1 MANEENTTGKITQ
14 EKVFD
19 EALVR
24 IKNIKNPVQL
34 LLNKFVVF
42 WGNDQTAVKHTV
54 AGGVEISGIRYDL
67 LCAINDAFLLFI
79 AILSLVSLWEL
90 GYNKNIGAICIV
102 LFFIGLTMSQLLVE
116 VMGRYHY
123 SGITVLI
130 MIGAG
135 AFGKRQAITKEGEGK
150 INE

>member
-14 EKVFD
+14 EKVFN
-19 EALVR
+19 EALDR
-24 IKNIKNPVQL
+24 IKSIKKPVQL

-42 WGNDQTAVKHTV
+42 WGNDETAIKHTV
-54 AGGVEISGIRYDL
+54 AGGVEIFGIRYEL
-67 LCAINDAFLLFI
+67 LCAISDAFLLFI
-79 AILSLVSLWEL
+79 TILSLVGLWEL
-90 GYNKNIGAICIV
+90 GYNKKIGAICIV

-135 AFGKRQAITKEGEGK
+135 AFEKRKAIIKEGDGK